1 MTSILPE
8 DSRLTFSAR
17 IGSKTG
23 VKDTAAKAAHV
34 EAAGFDQIW
43 TGNDLFGEPG
53 IITLA
58 AIAMA
63 TSRIRFGSGVID
75 PVSLHPGQI
84 AQIATGLQELSD
96 DRFLLGIGA
105 GSDVFYN
112 WGGLTPPPPVVRT
125 REGVIAI
132 RELLE
137 GRSPAGVPGV
147 AEGWQPQAK
156 LHNPRP
162 TPIYIGAM
170 GPKMLALTGK
180 VADGAL
186 PLCLPPTH
194 VFGVMDQIRAGA
206 EKAGRDFDAMDIAA
220 CIWVSISDDR
230 DEGRWLL
237 ARHIALYSGSLSV
250 DALAANGLDPVEF
263 AHAQSLVNDGL
274 EDDAVRYVLSTDT
287 MMNLGIAGGPADV
300 VEQCGALIDA
310 GVKHI
315 SFGPPMGPDTMAS
328 LDILGREVF
337 GPLRAAFV

>member
-1 MTSILPE
+1 MTTIQPE
-8 DSRLTFSAR
+8 DSHLTFSAR
-17 IGSKTG
+17 IGSKNG
-23 VKDTAAKAAHV
+23 VLDVVDRAQQA
-34 EAAGFDQIW
+34 EAAGFDQVW
-43 TGNDLFGEPG
+43 TGNDFLGEPG

-58 AIAMA
+58 AIGMR
-63 TSRIRFGSGVID
+63 TDRIKFGSGVID
-75 PVSLHPGQI
+75 PISIHPGQI
-84 AQIATGLQELSD
+84 AQIASGLQEISN

-105 GSDVFYN
+105 GSDVFFTQ
-112 WGGLTPPPPVVRT
+112 GGLTPPPPVVRT
-125 REGVIAI
+125 RQGVLAI

-137 GRSPAGVPGV
+137 GRSPAGVDGV
-147 AEGWQPQAK
+147 ADGWQANAL
-156 LHNPRP
+156 LHHPRP

-186 PLCLPPTH
+186 PLCLPPRH

-250 DALAANGLDPVEF
+250 DALAANGLDPEEF
-263 AHAQSLVNDGL
+263 AHAQKLVTDGH
-274 EDDAVRYVLSTDT
+274 EDDAIRYVLSTDT
-287 MMNLGIAGGPADV
+287 MMDLGIAGGPDDV

-315 SFGPPMGPDTMAS
+315 SFGPPMGPNTEES
-328 LDILGREVF
+328 LTILGEKVF
-337 GPLRAAFV
+337 APLRHAFV